1 MRDLQRYVEKLKKC
15 SPAES
20 NDGSPSL
27 YSILEISKQ
36 FVDDMIYLNELIPY
50 DIVTLSASVRKRTK
64 FVLREKETKDIL
76 QRLDA
81 RKVSATLALEL
92 IGR

>member
-15 SPAES
+15 PPTES
-20 NDGSPSL
+20 NDGSPAL

-36 FVDDMIYLNELIPY
+36 FADDMICLNDLIPY

-81 RKVSATLALEL
+81 RKASATLALEL